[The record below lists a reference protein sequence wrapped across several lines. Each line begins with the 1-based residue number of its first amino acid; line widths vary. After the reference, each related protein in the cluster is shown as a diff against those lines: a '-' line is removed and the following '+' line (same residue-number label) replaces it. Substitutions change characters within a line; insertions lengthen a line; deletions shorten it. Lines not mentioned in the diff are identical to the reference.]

1 MVSDGTDSMDRKI
14 LMIIGEREGLFTGAK
29 SLNSL
34 EGMNSS
40 SQWKDGP
47 MISAWRIHPLC

>member
-1 MVSDGTDSMDRKI
+1 MDRKI
-14 LMIIGEREGLFTGAK
+14 LMIIGEERVLQGGK

-40 SQWKDGP
+40 SQWKDGLV
-47 MISAWRIHPLC
+47 IRA